1 MTMPTRPRL
10 TLLAALL
17 VTPLLAACVPVA
29 VGVGATA
36 GVMVAGDRRS
46 IDQQT
51 KDGELERL
59 VERRLKENFDDRI
72 NVSANAYERT
82 LLLTGE
88 VPTPELKA
96 EVDALVKLSPN
107 VRRTVDEIQVRKLS
121 ESRWRANDG
130 LVGANVKTR
139 MGQSGKLDLSIIKV
153 VTESNSVFL
162 MGKVTQKEAD
172 DAIEITRTTQG
183 VQRVVNL
190 MDVVSEA
197 EIARLKN
204 GGQPAPTSPAR

>member
-1 MTMPTRPRL
+1 MKMSKRPRM
-10 TLLAALL
+10 TLIAALL
-17 VTPLLAACVPVA
+17 VAPLLAACVPVA
-29 VGVGATA
+29 VVGGATA

-46 IDQQT
+46 LDQQT

-59 VERRLKENFDDRI
+59 VERRLKENFGERI

-88 VPTPELKA
+88 VPTAELKA
-96 EVDALVKLSPN
+96 EVDALVKLTPN
-107 VRRTVDEIQVRKLS
+107 VARTVDEIQVRKLS
-121 ESRWRANDG
+121 ESRWRANDA
-130 LVGANVKTR
+130 LVSANVRTR
-139 MGQSGKLDLSIIKV
+139 LGQSGKLELSIIKV

-172 DAIEITRTTQG
+172 DAIEIARTTQG

-204 GGQPAPTSPAR
+204 GGQPAPPPAAR